1 MNKDSVAQS
10 MKTAT
15 WVSIIA
21 MSQFAL
27 SLSIS
32 VFCYSGKF
40 QFTQQ
45 YLSELGCGGD
55 FHAWVFNLS
64 LFALGCGLAWFFGT
78 FARHT
83 HRGNARLPIVGVCG
97 AMASLSLAGVG
108 AIPMDFFEPLHVLA
122 MVSWLFFM
130 LPMSAAWIS
139 WLTWQRYSIGWML
152 LNKLFVFAI
161 AFYLPASII
170 GLAPMWQKVVVLVSL
185 LWMSTLCVEIVVI
198 LRRDGFNR
206 LQRNQAAEIVR
217 ESNAAALVR
226 MARRRKIR

>member
-1 MNKDSVAQS
+1 MNRNSATRS
-10 MKTAT
+10 MEAAT

-21 MSQFAL
+21 MLQFAL
-27 SLSIS
+27 AVTLS
-32 VFCYSGKF
+32 VLCYSGKF
-40 QFTQQ
+40 QFTRQ

-55 FHAWVFNLS
+55 FRALVFNLS
-64 LFALGCGLAWFFGT
+64 LFTLGCGLAWFFGI

-83 HRGNARLPIVGVCG
+83 HHGNARLPIVGVCG
-97 AMASLSLAGVG
+97 TMASLSLAAVG
-108 AIPMDFFEPLHVLA
+108 AIPMDFHEPLHVLA
-122 MVSWLFFM
+122 MISWLFFM

-161 AFYLPASII
+161 ALYLPASMI

-185 LWMSTLCVEIVVI
+185 LWMSTLCAEIVVI

-206 LQRNQAAEIVR
+206 LQRKQVAEIVR
-217 ESNAAALVR
+217 ESNAVALAR
-226 MARRRKIR
+226 MTHRRKTR